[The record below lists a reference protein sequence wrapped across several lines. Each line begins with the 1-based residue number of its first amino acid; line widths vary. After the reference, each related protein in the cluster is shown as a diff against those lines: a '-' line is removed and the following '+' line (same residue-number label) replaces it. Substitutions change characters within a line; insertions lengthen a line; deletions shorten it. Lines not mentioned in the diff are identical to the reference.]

1 MLMLIHQIIHKQHLI
16 MLLEVLYLEMV
27 LLIMPMDIYGYM
39 MAHHGL
45 MLEKLKVLRE
55 HKVSKVFRD

>member
-1 MLMLIHQIIHKQHLI
+1 
-16 MLLEVLYLEMV
+16 MLLEVLYLVMV

-39 MAHHGL
+39 MVHHGL